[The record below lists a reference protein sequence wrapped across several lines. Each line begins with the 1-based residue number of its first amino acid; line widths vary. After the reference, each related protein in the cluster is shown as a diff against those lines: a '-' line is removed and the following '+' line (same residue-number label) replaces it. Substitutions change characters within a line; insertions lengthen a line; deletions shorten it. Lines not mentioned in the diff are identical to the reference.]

1 MGAAALFCCL
11 PACTHRWF
19 AEFSFRSSLLL
30 FREKLQITL
39 YGRNG
44 RELLLMQFFLVV
56 IWMDDD
62 DGKGFSGAV
71 QARWMDRR
79 RVFVIALV
87 ISRWWFL
94 SVSSPGSV
102 RTFLAE
108 NWLTGHIFKGDSV
121 GVPESTS
128 QVQSLLPR
136 NTRDEILL
144 RWCLHYGNGVLS
156 EHLGSFLNNENVD
169 DDDDCDVD
177 LLVIIKTIVRRW
189 GEECSIVFDVVE
201 GGELRVDSAL
211 SCEQYSSYYYNNFC
225 SREEGWGGWILRS
238 LGSIIIAAEII
249 LPYSSSSHPSL
260 S

>member
-1 MGAAALFCCL
+1 M
-11 PACTHRWF
+11 
-19 AEFSFRSSLLL
+19 
-30 FREKLQITL
+30 QITL

-44 RELLLMQFFLVV
+44 RESLLMQFFLVV

-128 QVQSLLPR
+128 QVQFLLPR
-136 NTRDEILL
+136 NTRDEILLL

-249 LPYSSSSHPSL
+249 LPFLFLFPSL
-260 S
+260 LIVITIGDTQEMLIYL